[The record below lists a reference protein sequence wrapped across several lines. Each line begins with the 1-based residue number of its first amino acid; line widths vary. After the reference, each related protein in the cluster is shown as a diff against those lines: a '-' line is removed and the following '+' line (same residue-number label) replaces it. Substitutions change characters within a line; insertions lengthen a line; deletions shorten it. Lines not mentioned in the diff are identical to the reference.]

1 MLTELGECWRPWGW
15 NVPPTQRKGDTHFT
29 FNCAVTSFP
38 KFKKKKKLKVENRY
52 SSASSSKFS
61 SFLLF
66 PLSNKYEAIK
76 DQRSFSKTDTIY
88 LVPVFWKSKNQKETS
103 TGCGRDVT

>member
-1 MLTELGECWRPWGW
+1 MYLLPKEK
-15 NVPPTQRKGDTHFT
+15 VTHISHSTVQWLVFL
-29 FNCAVTSFP
+29 NL
-38 KFKKKKKLKVENRY
+38 KKKKKKLKVENRY